1 MKIEHFENTGIWQ
14 PDLRMNTQGL
24 LALVKS
30 SPLGIIAIDLDGKI
44 QLWNKAAEEISG
56 WREKEVIGRGITVLS
71 ANAGETYEEFRK
83 KTLLKQV
90 FTSMPLS
97 ATRRDGSDICVSY
110 SAAPLFDAENSII
123 GTVAVIYD
131 ITEKMA
137 LETALKGS
145 LEKMNRIVDETVHA
159 LATAIEKRDPYTA
172 GHQQR
177 VAQLAQVI
185 AIEMGC
191 FDYDQIKG
199 ILTAGMIHDIGKLYV
214 PNEILIKPGQL
225 TDLEFGL
232 IKTHPQAGYEILQ
245 EIEFP
250 WPIARIVQQHHERLD
265 GSGYPAGLTGNEIL
279 LEARIVGVADVVEA
293 MSSHRPYRPGKGQEL
308 ALREIKRA
316 SGSDLDTNVVNACL
330 EVFRKGFMLRD
341 SDTVPFGVDRA

>member
-24 LALVKS
+24 SALLKS

-44 QLWNKAAEEISG
+44 QFWNKAAEESTG
-56 WREKEVIGRGITVLS
+56 YREEEVIGRSIKVLS
-71 ANAGETYEEFRK
+71 ADAGEAYEELRRQ
-83 KTLLKQV
+83 TLQKQV

-97 ATRRDGSDICVSY
+97 ATRRDGSAICISY
-110 SAAPLFDAENSII
+110 SAAPLFDSENSII
-123 GTVAVIYD
+123 GTVAILFD
-131 ITEKMA
+131 ITEKIT

-145 LEKMNRIVDETVHA
+145 LEKMKRVVDETVHA
-159 LATAIEKRDPYTA
+159 LATAIEKRDRYTA
-172 GHQQR
+172 GHQER
-177 VAQLAQVI
+177 VAQLAKTI

-214 PNEILIKPGQL
+214 PNEILSKPGRL

-250 WPIARIVQQHHERLD
+250 WPIAQAVQQHHERMD
-265 GSGYPAGLTGNEIL
+265 GSGYPAGLIGDDIL

-293 MSSHRPYRPGKGQEL
+293 MSSHRPYRPGKGAECALQEIE
-308 ALREIKRA
+308 RGR
-316 SGSDLDTNVVNACL
+316 GSAYDSRIVDACL
-330 EVFRKGFMLRD
+330 TVFKNGYLLA
-341 SDTVPFGVDRA
+341 PE